1 MTLSPEPIADGER
14 AQSVWMF
21 DLEPAGDGVPLDFR
35 LRDVLTARP
44 GGLPLHPGELVSLW
58 GTELA
63 AGETLLACMQ
73 RVVTERCIVE
83 TLVTMPGPPP
93 LQTRVRVLALGG
105 TVLVTCE
112 ETTLQRRLQHSLTLH
127 RTILDTMCE
136 GVWLVRAADAQIL
149 YANAKFE
156 QIMGYANG
164 ELAGQPAH
172 VLTFAASADEA
183 QALAR
188 ATIDHVQTHGE
199 VTYEAPGL
207 CKDGQRI
214 ECRAT
219 ASLLHDD
226 EHGDVVL
233 TVQQDITAQR
243 QTAQERDG
251 FFDNALDM
259 LCIAD
264 FDGRFRRLNPAWT
277 ETLGWSTAE
286 LTGRA
291 YLELVHP
298 DDRART
304 SAETAQLAEGATT
317 FAFENRYLAID
328 GSYRVL
334 SWRSVP
340 SMALGVVFACA
351 RDITELRRNEQA
363 LRDASA
369 EKDTLLKEIHHR
381 VKNNLQVISSLLSL
395 RAETLTSVEARQ
407 ALQDSQDRVR
417 SIALLH
423 DKLYR
428 SIDLGSIN
436 LGEYAEDMFTTLL
449 RTYRLEPAPALVL
462 ESQGVELDL
471 DAAMPVGLILN
482 ELMTNSLKHAFEASP
497 RPPRIE
503 VTMQEEAGWISILFA
518 DNGIGYPHDADGRPT
533 TTLGMEL
540 VHTLAT
546 QVGGEVTRSNHAGA
560 RCQLRFPRARDE
572 ED

>member
-1 MTLSPEPIADGER
+1 MTISTEPIADGER

-21 DLEPAGDGVPLDFR
+21 DIEPAGDGVPLDFR
-35 LRDVLTARP
+35 LRDVLTAQP
-44 GGLPLHPGELVSLW
+44 GGLPLHPGALVSLW

-93 LQTRVRVLALGG
+93 RQTRVRVLALGG

-112 ETTLQRRLQHSLTLH
+112 ETALRRRLQRSLTLH

-136 GVWLVRAADAQIL
+136 GVCLVRAADAQVI

-156 QIMGYANG
+156 HIMGYETG

-172 VLTFAASADEA
+172 VLTFADSVADA
-183 QALAR
+183 QHQAR
-188 ATIDHVQTHGE
+188 ATIEHVLTHGE
-199 VTYEAPGL
+199 VTYEAPGR

-226 EHGDVVL
+226 EHGDVVI

-259 LCIAD
+259 LCITD

-277 ETLGWSTAE
+277 EALGWSTAE
-286 LTGRA
+286 LTGRVS
-291 YLELVHP
+291 LELVHP
-298 DDRART
+298 DDRDRT
-304 SAETAQLAEGATT
+304 SAETARLAEGTTT
-317 FAFENRYLAID
+317 FSFENRYLTID

-340 SMALGVVFACA
+340 SVAHRIVFACA
-351 RDITELRRNEQA
+351 RDVTELRRTEQA
-363 LRDASA
+363 LRDAGA

-395 RAETLTSVEARQ
+395 RAETLTSMEARH

-423 DKLYR
+423 DKLHR
-428 SIDLGSIN
+428 STNLGSID

-449 RTYRLEPAPALVL
+449 RTYRLEPAPTLVL

-471 DAAMPVGLILN
+471 DAAMPVGLVLN
-482 ELMTNSLKHAFEASP
+482 ELMTNSLKHAFKASP

-533 TTLGMEL
+533 ATLGMEL

-546 QVGGEVTRSNHAGA
+546 QVGGEITRSNHAGA
-560 RCQLRFPRARDE
+560 RCQLRFPRDRDA